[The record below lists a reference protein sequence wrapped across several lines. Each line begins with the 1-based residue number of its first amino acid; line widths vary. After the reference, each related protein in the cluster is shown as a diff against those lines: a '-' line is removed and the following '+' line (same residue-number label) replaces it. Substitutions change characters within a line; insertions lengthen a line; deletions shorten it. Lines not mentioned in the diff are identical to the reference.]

1 MSIRNVALKNRLSFE
16 FDILSERI
24 KDHIKS
30 NSKLINLT
38 SLNINNINDLIEE
51 TIPSIYYMVSWLLY
65 HFKNNKFV
73 KGICNRYFPDD
84 SIEIT
89 IILYFMEEVEGTLRQ
104 CIEKMYL
111 LDLEFTFEELAESKN
126 VFKKI
131 KKCIK
136 EDLEICDDIAFPSNL
151 IIIKNDYKIL
161 HPDDLTTFKK
171 VFI

>member
-1 MSIRNVALKNRLSFE
+1 MSIGNVALKNRLSFE

-73 KGICNRYFPDD
+73 KDICNRYFPDD

-89 IILYFMEEVEGTLRQ
+89 IIL
-104 CIEKMYL
+104 
-111 LDLEFTFEELAESKN
+111 
-126 VFKKI
+126 
-131 KKCIK
+131 
-136 EDLEICDDIAFPSNL
+136 
-151 IIIKNDYKIL
+151 
-161 HPDDLTTFKK
+161 
-171 VFI
+171 

>member
-1 MSIRNVALKNRLSFE
+1 MSTGNVALKNRLSFE

-38 SLNINNINDLIEE
+38 SSNINNINDLIEE

-89 IILYFMEEVEGTLRQ
+89 IILYFMEEAEGTLRQ
-104 CIEKMYL
+104 CTEKMYL
-111 LDLEFTFEELAESKN
+111 LDLEFTFEGLAESKN
-126 VFKKI
+126 VLKKLKSVLKKI
-131 KKCIK
+131 LK
-136 EDLEICDDIAFPSNL
+136 
-151 IIIKNDYKIL
+151 YVMIL
-161 HPDDLTTFKK
+161 LSF
-171 VFI
+171 

>member
-1 MSIRNVALKNRLSFE
+1 MSIGNVALKNRLSFE

-104 CIEKMYL
+104 CIEK
-111 LDLEFTFEELAESKN
+111 N
-126 VFKKI
+126 VFI
-131 KKCIK
+131 RSRIY
-136 EDLEICDDIAFPSNL
+136 F
-151 IIIKNDYKIL
+151 
-161 HPDDLTTFKK
+161 
-171 VFI
+171 